1 MTLAFTHF
9 ATLQIPME
17 KTEPKQRRKPRQ
29 ARAVAKYN
37 AILDASARV
46 LDNVG
51 FRNATMSEISLE
63 SGLPYAT
70 IYQYFSC
77 KEDIYLGWL
86 ERFMEQSF
94 FELASLIRNA
104 PGEKLDRHIEIA
116 ARYALQQI
124 AHNRVM
130 LGKLINGMSL
140 ISSRLVMLMEDKT
153 MAWIR
158 KAYGERIEQTEN
170 ARLLANMLTAARAGN
185 GYWLML
191 VLNSKREIDIAAE
204 TRNITALMKALLLN
218 P

>member
-1 MTLAFTHF
+1 
-9 ATLQIPME
+9 ME
-17 KTEPKQRRKPRQ
+17 KTETKQRRKPRQ
-29 ARAVAKYN
+29 ARAIAKYN
-37 AILDASARV
+37 SILDAGARV

-70 IYQYFSC
+70 IYQYFGC
-77 KEDIYLGWL
+77 KEDIYLAWL
-86 ERFMEQSF
+86 ERFMEESF
-94 FELASLIRNA
+94 FELATLIRNA
-104 PGEKLDRHIEIA
+104 PGGNLDRHIEIA

-124 AHNRVM
+124 AHNRVT

-140 ISSRLVMLMEDKT
+140 ISSRLVMLMEEKAMT
-153 MAWIR
+153 WIR
-158 KAYGERIEQTEN
+158 KAYGERIEQAEN

-191 VLNSKREIDIAAE
+191 VLNTKREIDIAAE
-204 TRNITALMKALLLN
+204 TRNIAALMKALLLN

>member
-9 ATLQIPME
+9 ATLQILME

-104 PGEKLDRHIEIA
+104 PGGKLDRHIEIA

-124 AHNRVM
+124 AHNRVT